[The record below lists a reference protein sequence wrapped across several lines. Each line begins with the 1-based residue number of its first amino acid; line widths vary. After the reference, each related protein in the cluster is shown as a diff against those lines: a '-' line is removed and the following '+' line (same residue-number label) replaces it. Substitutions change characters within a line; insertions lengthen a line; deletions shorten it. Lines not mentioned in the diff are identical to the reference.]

1 MKLLSFELPGLSGV
15 DRGCGRVDGACEMEV
30 AVEVGGEGKVGCRK
44 PPGPAGSEA
53 DVMVWRV
60 R

>member
-1 MKLLSFELPGLSGV
+1 M
-15 DRGCGRVDGACEMEV
+15 DRGCGRVDGAFEIEV

-53 DVMVWRV
+53 DVMVPGGGGRGV